1 MESEFDETVRNYCK
15 LFKGDISRKTNF
27 FKCEEFTSIDPLESI
42 LGDLGQIDLK
52 REQKA
57 INKNLL
63 IKNGQWISSN
73 EKDGEDRPEPQF
85 LDLNPSNYK

>member
-1 MESEFDETVRNYCK
+1 MIESEFDETVRNYCK

-27 FKCEEFTSIDPLESI
+27 FKCEEFTTIDPLESI

-52 REQKA
+52 REQQA

-63 IKNGQWISSN
+63 IQNGQWVS
-73 EKDGEDRPEPQF
+73 KDGEEK
-85 LDLNPSNYK
+85 PSET